1 MRRLLCCL
9 LLLGV
14 SLAVATAQDK
24 FAATKRLPHTSKLHT
39 TLLALKEP
47 PAFWKWDA
55 EMRRTRSP
63 LSYQLVNEIMSLAES
78 EWQPSRLTVAS
89 FADELANAL
98 LGKNMTDAEALM
110 MEDSID
116 AVLRSTGATFKSA
129 SRLRES
135 LAALGVDAARLQIII
150 KRFIAL
156 GEEVRG
162 PDDLPVR

>member
-1 MRRLLCCL
+1 M

-14 SLAVATAQDK
+14 SVAVAGAQDK
-24 FAATKRLPHTSKLHT
+24 IAAKKRLPHTSKLHT
-39 TLLALKEP
+39 TLLALKES
-47 PAFWKWDA
+47 PAFWRWDA

-98 LGKNMTDAEALM
+98 LGKNITDTEALM

-116 AVLRSTGATFKSA
+116 AVLRSTGATFTAA
-129 SRLRES
+129 SHLRET
-135 LAALGVDAARLQIII
+135 LAALGVDASKLRIITM
-150 KRFIAL
+150 RFMAI

-162 PDDLPVR
+162 PDDLQMR